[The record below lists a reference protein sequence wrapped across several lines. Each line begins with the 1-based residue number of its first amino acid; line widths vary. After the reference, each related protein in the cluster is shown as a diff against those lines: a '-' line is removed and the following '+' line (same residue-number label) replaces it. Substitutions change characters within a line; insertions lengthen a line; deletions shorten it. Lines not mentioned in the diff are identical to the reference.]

1 MSQRPDAYAQ
11 AGVDLDVNAQVKAGL
26 AAAVASTT
34 TDLVQAGFGS
44 FGGAFSLPG
53 GYREPVLVS
62 SVDGVGTK
70 LHLAIEWDRPS
81 AAGRDVVNHGINDV
95 AVLNARPLAFLD
107 YIASSKLEPSTV
119 LALVEGMADACRAAG
134 VALIGGETAQ
144 MPDTYIEG
152 AYDVAGT
159 MIGIA
164 ERAALPNP
172 DKVRVG
178 DHIVGVP
185 ASGLHT
191 NGYSLARLTAA
202 ALGPDHPVGDGSLAD
217 ALLAPHPSYFD
228 ELRAAFAN
236 PGVRVAAHITGGGL
250 EENVP
255 RVLPASVGARFDIG
269 AWQEPAVFDVIARDQ
284 GVDRA
289 QMFRIFNMGIG
300 LAIVVAA
307 EQSAAL
313 LAAVPGSFL
322 AGEIVPRDEPRVVLT
337 GL

>member
-1 MSQRPDAYAQ
+1 MSIMAGSKAMAAETTSTRQIAVFTKFLEKLSFDA
-11 AGVDLDVNAQVKAGL
+11 G
-26 AAAVASTT
+26 
-34 TDLVQAGFGS
+34 
-44 FGGAFSLPG
+44 
-53 GYREPVLVS
+53 
-62 SVDGVGTK
+62 
-70 LHLAIEWDRPS
+70 

-107 YIASSKLEPSTV
+107 YVASSRLDASIV

-144 MPDTYIEG
+144 MPDTYLVG

-164 ERAALPNP
+164 EHATLPDP
-172 DKVRVG
+172 GRVRVG

-185 ASGLHT
+185 SLGLHT
-191 NGYSLARLTAA
+191 NGYSLARKTAA
-202 ALGPDHPVGDGSLAD
+202 HLGPDHAVGDASLAD

-228 ELRAAFAN
+228 ELQTAFAN

-255 RVLPASVGARFDIG
+255 RVLPEGVGARFDIG
-269 AWQEPAVFDVIARDQ
+269 AWKEPEVFDVIAQDQ
-284 GVDRA
+284 SVDRA

-307 EQSAAL
+307 EQSGAL
-313 LAAVPGSFL
+313 LGALPGSFL
-322 AGEIVPRDEPRVVLT
+322 AGEIIPGGDPRVVLA